1 MLTQDDLQKI
11 SKLLKVETNP
21 IKDNL
26 EELRKDFKKQGKDIK
41 QIKKSLG
48 TAIDYFDKVMLEIAE
63 NWIKL
68 KNASE
73 LPQNNFDPV
82 CTSLTD

>member
-48 TAIDYFDKVMLEIAE
+48 TAIDYFDKVDVRNSRELDKIKKRIGIPAE
-63 NWIKL
+63 
-68 KNASE
+68 
-73 LPQNNFDPV
+73 
-82 CTSLTD
+82 